1 MQLGQLNPHGHGQDR
16 IKEALLRRG
25 WHEVLAGA
33 EPKHAHRRLIASA
46 DGAIGFVWLRGDPQ
60 CKILHSLPRAVTSAV
75 INRWPSRPSAS
86 GSPLGL
92 RRLWHKAEL
101 VTTLEDYYR
110 AQRLDPWRHHPLS
123 FKLPQGATVGSAEW
137 DRFARAFDAVG
148 RGEDTR
154 VPSKQCTHNLWLLKP
169 TGGWSGKGIGIA
181 SSVAELLAHY
191 ERCVAGGSASIGSPI
206 ASSAWVVQ
214 KYLEAP
220 LLYKKRKFDV
230 RIFALLESAPSPSP
244 SPSRLESAPSPSPSP
259 SRLESAPRAAHESS
273 PSPSPSPSPS
283 SVPHEPTELGLS
295 LYAYREGYGRT
306 SSEEF
311 YRHPHPQP
319 DPHPHPHPGTGAP
332 RARSSR

>member
-33 EPKHAHRRLIASA
+33 EPKQAHRRLIASA

-123 FKLPQGATVGSAEW
+123 FKLPQGALTTRDRPRLSTSSMLTIRHHHVCGRSDHEMSSSSSGSPELVPFSD
-137 DRFARAFDAVG
+137 DRLGIQRAASLPCRSLSSPFL
-148 RGEDTR
+148 DTIR
-154 VPSKQCTHNLWLLKP
+154 EKHLGQRSRPQLTP
-169 TGGWSGKGIGIA
+169 R
-181 SSVAELLAHY
+181 SSVA
-191 ERCVAGGSASIGSPI
+191 RPPSAGRSTNLDACKADGSAPPRG
-206 ASSAWVVQ
+206 
-214 KYLEAP
+214 
-220 LLYKKRKFDV
+220 
-230 RIFALLESAPSPSP
+230 
-244 SPSRLESAPSPSPSP
+244 
-259 SRLESAPRAAHESS
+259 RAAD
-273 PSPSPSPSPS
+273 
-283 SVPHEPTELGLS
+283 
-295 LYAYREGYGRT
+295 AK
-306 SSEEF
+306 
-311 YRHPHPQP
+311 
-319 DPHPHPHPGTGAP
+319 AA
-332 RARSSR
+332 ARSSAGRAIAASYSTLVQKGLSMKEGIDEGQGQWPSKGFVV